1 MLLFVCIGG
10 ECVLVVLIVNYV
22 YTVGSLHCGC
32 IGSDCVGVVYGVWGG
47 LLMCPHILGRM
58 CLHDLGSTFIL
69 IWC

>member
-10 ECVLVVLIVNYV
+10 ECVLVVLIVYYV

-47 LLMCPHILGRM
+47 FVSVA
-58 CLHDLGSTFIL
+58 DVSTYFRKNVPS
-69 IWC
+69 